1 MCEHH
6 RYTGRATEGR
16 LLSFTNI
23 LLGLISPLVQYPS
36 LSPIYLVC
44 LFNFFF
50 LHLLGLLSE

>member
-6 RYTGRATEGR
+6 RYTGRATESR
-16 LLSFTNI
+16 LSFTNI

-44 LFNFFF
+44 LFIFFF